1 MGYKEAAREFV
12 QEGETME
19 KVLKGLVKFQ
29 KEVFA
34 KKKELF
40 ATLSKQQKP
49 SVLFVTCSDSRIDPS
64 LLTQTNPGDLF
75 IIRNAGNLIP
85 TYGAAIGG
93 STATI
98 EYGASVLQVKDI
110 IVCGHTDCGAMK
122 GLLHPEKLQELP
134 AVKAWLQHAE
144 TTVRMVKDHYA
155 YLKGDELFAATIRE
169 NVLVQLDHLRT
180 HPAVATRLRRGDLRL
195 HGWVYSIETGDVWV
209 YDFEKKA
216 FVNPSKRKQKAR

>member
-1 MGYKEAAREFV
+1 
-12 QEGETME
+12 ME
-19 KVLKGLVKFQ
+19 KVLKGLVSFQ

-34 KKKELF
+34 KNKKLF
-40 ATLSKQQKP
+40 ASLSKQQKP
-49 SVLFVTCSDSRIDPS
+49 SVLFITCSDSRIDPS
-64 LLTQTNPGDLF
+64 LLTQTDPGDIF

-85 TYGAAIGG
+85 TYGAAMGG

-98 EYGASVLQVKDI
+98 EYGVSVLQVKDI

-144 TTVRMVKDHYA
+144 TTVRIVKDHCGN
-155 YLKGDELFAATIRE
+155 LKGEELFAAAIRE

-180 HPAVATRLRRGDLRL
+180 HPSVATRLRRRDLRL
-195 HGWVYSIETGDVWV
+195 HGWVYSIGTGEVWV
-209 YDFEKKA
+209 YDSEKKD
-216 FVNPSKRKQKAR
+216 FVDLSKRRRKARK

>member
-1 MGYKEAAREFV
+1 
-12 QEGETME
+12 ME
-19 KVLKGLVKFQ
+19 KVLKGLIKFQ

-34 KKKELF
+34 KKKNLF
-40 ATLSKQQKP
+40 GSLSKQQKP

-93 STATI
+93 STATL
-98 EYGASVLQVKDI
+98 EYGVSVLQVRDV

-134 AVKAWLQHAE
+134 AVQAWLQHAE
-144 TTVRMVKDHYA
+144 TTMRLVKDHCSH
-155 YLKGDELFAATIRE
+155 LEGDELFAATIRE
-169 NVLVQLDHLRT
+169 NVLVQLDHLKT

-195 HGWVYSIETGDVWV
+195 HGWVYSIGTGEVWA
-209 YDFEKKA
+209 YDEEKKK
-216 FVNPSKRKQKAR
+216 FVNPGKRRG

>member
-1 MGYKEAAREFV
+1 
-12 QEGETME
+12 ME
-19 KVLKGLVKFQ
+19 KVLKGLVRFQ

-34 KKKELF
+34 KKKKLF
-40 ATLSKQQKP
+40 ASLSKRQKP

-64 LLTQTNPGDLF
+64 LLMQTDPGDMF

-85 TYGAAIGG
+85 TYGVAVGG

-98 EYGASVLQVKDI
+98 EYGVSVLQVKDI

-144 TTVRMVKDHYA
+144 TTVRMVKDHCA
-155 YLKGDELFAATIRE
+155 HLKGDELFAATIRE
-169 NVLVQLDHLRT
+169 NVLAQLDHLKT
-180 HPAVATRLRRGDLRL
+180 HPAVATRLRRGNLRL
-195 HGWVYSIETGDVWV
+195 HGWVYSIGTGEVWV
-209 YDFEKKA
+209 YDEEKKC
-216 FVNPSKRKQKAR
+216 FVNPSKRSRKA

>member
-1 MGYKEAAREFV
+1 
-12 QEGETME
+12 ME
-19 KVLKGLVKFQ
+19 KVLKGLIRFQ

-34 KKKELF
+34 KKKEVF
-40 ATLSKQQKP
+40 DALSKQQKP

-64 LLTQTNPGDLF
+64 LLTQTDPGDLF

-85 TYGAAIGG
+85 TYGVAIGG

-98 EYGASVLQVKDI
+98 EYGVSVLQVKDI

-122 GLLHPEKLQELP
+122 GLLNPETLQELP

-144 TTVRMVKDHYA
+144 TTVRIVKDHYA
-155 YLKGDELFAATIRE
+155 HLKGDELFAATIRE

-195 HGWVYSIETGDVWV
+195 HGWVYSIGTGEVWA
-209 YDFEKKA
+209 YDFEKKE
-216 FVNPSKRKQKAR
+216 FVDPSKSKQKTR

>member
-1 MGYKEAAREFV
+1 MD
-12 QEGETME
+12 
-19 KVLKGLVKFQ
+19 KVLKGLVTFQ

-34 KKKELF
+34 KKKTLF
-40 ATLSKQQKP
+40 ASLSKQQRP
-49 SVLFVTCSDSRIDPS
+49 SVLFITCSDSRIDPS
-64 LLTQTNPGDLF
+64 LLTQTDPGELF

-98 EYGASVLQVKDI
+98 EYGVSVLQVEDI

-122 GLLHPEKLQELP
+122 ALLHPEKLEELP

-144 TTVRMVKDHYA
+144 TTARIVKDHCA
-155 YLKGDELFAATIRE
+155 HLKGDELFAATIKE
-169 NVLVQLDHLRT
+169 NVLVQLDHLKT

-195 HGWVYSIETGDVWV
+195 HGWVYSIGTGEVWV
-209 YDFEKKA
+209 YDQEKKE
-216 FVNPSKRKQKAR
+216 FVNPKKRKRKT

>member
-1 MGYKEAAREFV
+1 
-12 QEGETME
+12 ME
-19 KVLKGLVKFQ
+19 KVLKGLVRFQ

-34 KKKELF
+34 KKEKLF
-40 ATLSKQQKP
+40 ASLSKQQNP
-49 SVLFVTCSDSRIDPS
+49 SVLFITCSDSRIDPS
-64 LLTQTNPGDLF
+64 LLTQTDPGDIF

-98 EYGASVLQVKDI
+98 EYGVSVLQVKDI

-122 GLLHPEKLQELP
+122 GLLHPKKLQDLP

-144 TTVRMVKDHYA
+144 TTVRIVKDHCA
-155 YLKGDELFAATIRE
+155 HLKGDELFAATIRE

-180 HPAVATRLRRGDLRL
+180 HPAVATRLRQGDLRL
-195 HGWVYSIETGDVWV
+195 HGWVYSIGTGEVWV
-209 YDFEKKA
+209 YDFEKKE
-216 FVNPSKRKQKAR
+216 FVDPSKRNRKKH

>member
-1 MGYKEAAREFV
+1 
-12 QEGETME
+12 ME
-19 KVLKGLVKFQ
+19 KVLKGLVRFQ

-34 KKKELF
+34 KKKKLF
-40 ATLSKQQKP
+40 TSLSKQQNP

-64 LLTQTNPGDLF
+64 LLTQTDPGDIF

-98 EYGASVLQVKDI
+98 EYGVSVLQVKDI

-122 GLLHPEKLQELP
+122 GLLHSEKLQELP

-144 TTVRMVKDHYA
+144 TTVRIVKDHCA
-155 YLKGDELFAATIRE
+155 HLRGDELFAATIRE

-195 HGWVYSIETGDVWV
+195 HGWVYSIGTGEVWV
-209 YDFEKKA
+209 YDSEKKD
-216 FVNPSKRKQKAR
+216 FVDPSKRSRKKQ

>member
-1 MGYKEAAREFV
+1 
-12 QEGETME
+12 ME
-19 KVLKGLVKFQ
+19 RVLKGLVRFQ
-29 KEVFA
+29 KKVFA
-34 KKKELF
+34 KKEKLF
-40 ATLSKQQKP
+40 ASLSKQQNP
-49 SVLFVTCSDSRIDPS
+49 SVLFITCSDSRIDPS
-64 LLTQTNPGDLF
+64 LLTQTDPGDIF

-144 TTVRMVKDHYA
+144 TTVRIVKDHCTH
-155 YLKGDELFAATIRE
+155 LKGDELFAAAIRE

-180 HPAVATRLRRGDLRL
+180 HPAVATRLRQGDLRL
-195 HGWVYSIETGDVWV
+195 HGWVYSIGTGEVWV
-209 YDFEKKA
+209 YDSEKKD
-216 FVNPSKRKQKAR
+216 FVDPSKRSRKKQ

>member
-1 MGYKEAAREFV
+1 MGYKKTVRKLD

-34 KKKELF
+34 KKKKLF
-40 ATLSKQQKP
+40 AALSKQQKP
-49 SVLFVTCSDSRIDPS
+49 NVLFVTCSDSRIDPS
-64 LLTQTNPGDLF
+64 LLTQTDPGDLF

-85 TYGAAIGG
+85 AYGAALGG

-98 EYGASVLQVKDI
+98 EYGVSVLQVKDI
-110 IVCGHTDCGAMK
+110 IVCGHTDCGAMQ
-122 GLLHPEKLQELP
+122 GLLHPEKIQDLP

-144 TTVRMVKDHYA
+144 MTVRMVKDHCA
-155 YLKGDELFAATIRE
+155 HLKGDELFAATIRE
-169 NVLVQLDHLRT
+169 NVLVQLEHLRT

-195 HGWVYSIETGDVWV
+195 HGWVYSIDAGEVWV
-209 YDFEKKA
+209 YDEKKKD
-216 FVNPSKRKQKAR
+216 FVNPGKRRRKVR

>member
-1 MGYKEAAREFV
+1 
-12 QEGETME
+12 ME
-19 KVLKGLVKFQ
+19 KVLKGLVRFQ

-34 KKKELF
+34 KKKEVF
-40 ATLSKQQKP
+40 DALSKQQKP

-64 LLTQTNPGDLF
+64 LLTQTDPGDLF

-85 TYGAAIGG
+85 TYGVAIGG

-98 EYGASVLQVKDI
+98 EYGVSVLQVKDI

-122 GLLHPEKLQELP
+122 GLLNPETLQELP

-144 TTVRMVKDHYA
+144 TTVRIVKDHYA
-155 YLKGDELFAATIRE
+155 HLKGDELFAATIRE

-195 HGWVYSIETGDVWV
+195 HGWVYSIGTGEVWA
-209 YDFEKKA
+209 YDFEKKE
-216 FVNPSKRKQKAR
+216 FVDPSKSKQKTR